1 MTSPQLFR
9 VTRPRHDDPSP
20 IDVQDSQL
28 RVSDWLRAASGASD
42 WSTRPGSR
50 ETWSL
55 KHRGRKQLDPKSN
68 IRRNE
73 HKLFHKDMGINM
85 TEKFVRDAQEWSIY
99 QKYPE
104 SSSLL
109 ANLIFF
115 HWFIF
120 MIQGSTLPWCTMECM
135 EYGICLVRS
144 ILTSNSAHTV
154 HWHFYPTHPPH
165 LWMYKTFFGK

>member
-1 MTSPQLFR
+1 MAGAHDG
-9 VTRPRHDDPSP
+9 PRDTDDQPAAVPRDAGPSRWSITP
-20 IDVQDSQL
+20 LMSRI
-28 RVSDWLRAASGASD
+28 ASS
-42 WSTRPGSR
+42 GSR

-55 KHRGRKQLDPKSN
+55 KHRGHKQPDPKVQQSPKRTKKK
-68 IRRNE
+68 I
-73 HKLFHKDMGINM
+73 KLFHKDMGINM
-85 TEKFVRDAQEWSIY
+85 NEKFVRDAQEWSIY

-144 ILTSNSAHTV
+144 ILTSVSAHTV
-154 HWHFYPTHPPH
+154 HWNFYPTHPPH